1 MRELQSV
8 NTLNGYS
15 KIKKMSVIN
24 SRYYWAIS
32 LNCDKTFQMI
42 VRLLKAV
49 KRFAL
54 VALIC
59 FPNLKSN
66 QKQRDTI
73 RNPKCH
79 KDTKSTNRIPLE
91 TRTWRTDWDWD
102 TWENRK
108 RERKVRGTSH
118 FSYLSFGP
126 EVVSVRHLA
135 ERQGARTRER
145 CLHASL
151 FNPLSYWLDAAV
163 DQTDLIRNRQKITSN
178 HRITLAKDTSVVVL
192 SKFYINKNVFI
203 IINPSKQLFFFL
215 QAKIRSGFKSFSE
228 DTHWNG
234 TMSGLRSSNL
244 Q

>member
-1 MRELQSV
+1 MA
-8 NTLNGYS
+8 TG

-54 VALIC
+54 VAPIC

-91 TRTWRTDWDWD
+91 TQTWRTDWDWD
-102 TWENRK
+102 TRENRK

-118 FSYLSFGP
+118 FSYLSFPHLDQKSFLSAILRSAKERGHG
-126 EVVSVRHLA
+126 SVAFMQVFLTLLVIDWTLQWIKLIWYVTDRKSPPTT
-135 ERQGARTRER
+135 E
-145 CLHASL
+145 SL
-151 FNPLSYWLDAAV
+151 LLRIHQLLCYHNS
-163 DQTDLIRNRQKITSN
+163 TLI
-178 HRITLAKDTSVVVL
+178 
-192 SKFYINKNVFI
+192 KNVFI

-228 DTHWNG
+228 DTHWNQ

>member
-54 VALIC
+54 VAPIY

-102 TWENRK
+102 TRENRK

-135 ERQGARTRER
+135 ERRGARTRER

-228 DTHWNG
+228 DTHWNR
-234 TMSGLRSSNL
+234 TMSSLRSSNL

>member
-1 MRELQSV
+1 MPQRYEKYEPDTSW
-8 NTLNGYS
+8 NTNMEDWLGLRHTR
-15 KIKKMSVIN
+15 K
-24 SRYYWAIS
+24 
-32 LNCDKTFQMI
+32 
-42 VRLLKAV
+42 
-49 KRFAL
+49 
-54 VALIC
+54 
-59 FPNLKSN
+59 
-66 QKQRDTI
+66 QK
-73 RNPKCH
+73 
-79 KDTKSTNRIPLE
+79 
-91 TRTWRTDWDWD
+91 
-102 TWENRK
+102 K
-108 RERKVRGTSH
+108 REEGEGN
-118 FSYLSFGP
+118 FSFLLFVVSTLGP

-178 HRITLAKDTSVVVL
+178 HRITLAKDSWVVVL
-192 SKFYINKNVFI
+192 SKFCINKNVFI